1 MDLTKRISQAKF
13 AQLVGITQPAV
24 SGLISRGILQVRDT
38 GENWVIAYCGHLRD
52 IASGRTGSNAEGFD
66 PDKELGRLRAAQA
79 DKVEMANLE
88 RRAELAP
95 VSVIEEVLVRSGVK
109 VASLL
114 DAIPSSI
121 KRRVPS
127 LTDAEI
133 GFIRREIAHARNAV
147 ANLSLEDIEGE
158 ETEE

>member
-24 SGLISRGILQVRDT
+24 SGLVSRGILQVRDT

-52 IASGRTGSNAEGFD
+52 MASGRSAAATGLD
-66 PDKELGRLRAAQA
+66 PDGELARLRAAQA
-79 DKVEMANLE
+79 DKVEMANQE
-88 RRAELAP
+88 RRGELAP
-95 VSVIEEVLVRSGVK
+95 VSVIEEVLVHTGSK
-109 VASLL
+109 VAAIL
-114 DAIPSSI
+114 DAIPSAV

-133 GFIRREIAHARNAV
+133 GFIRREVAHARNAV

>member
-24 SGLISRGILQVRDT
+24 SGLVSRGILQVRDT

-52 IASGRTGSNAEGFD
+52 IASGRSTVATGLD
-66 PDKELGRLRAAQA
+66 PDDELARLRAAQA
-79 DKVEMANLE
+79 DKVEMANQE
-88 RRAELAP
+88 RRGELAP
-95 VSVIEEVLVRSGVK
+95 VSVIEEVLVHTGGK
-109 VASLL
+109 IAAIL
-114 DAIPSSI
+114 DAIPSAL
-121 KRRVPS
+121 KMRVPD
-127 LTDAEI
+127 LTDAEL
-133 GFIRREIAHARNAV
+133 GFIRRELARARNAV

>member
-24 SGLISRGILQVRDT
+24 SGLVSRGILQVRDT

-52 IASGRTGSNAEGFD
+52 IASGRSTVATGLD
-66 PDKELGRLRAAQA
+66 PDGELARLRAAQA
-79 DKVEMANLE
+79 DKVEMANQE
-88 RRAELAP
+88 RRGELAP
-95 VSVIEEVLVRSGVK
+95 VAVIEEVLVHAGGK
-109 VASLL
+109 VAAIL
-114 DAIPSSI
+114 DAIPSAI
-121 KRRVPS
+121 KMRVPN
-127 LTDAEI
+127 LTDAEL
-133 GFIRREIAHARNAV
+133 GFIRREVARARNAV